1 VRQTPIRHRHRIR
14 TAAMARRPS
23 VVPTM
28 AGRRLVTALAGPVVP
43 PTGTAQAD
51 PVVLQGTGT
60 AQADPVD
67 LQVTGTAQ
75 ADPVGLLG
83 TTARAGPVAH
93 GMGIPSV
100 ATSTGSRGVTGPHP
114 GDGVRRHGRTGAD
127 RSRRPEGPG

>member
-1 VRQTPIRHRHRIR
+1 
-14 TAAMARRPS
+14 
-23 VVPTM
+23 M

-60 AQADPVD
+60 DPADPVD

-100 ATSTGSRGVTGPHP
+100 ATSTGSRGVTGPRP

>member
-1 VRQTPIRHRHRIR
+1 
-14 TAAMARRPS
+14 MARRPS

-43 PTGTAQAD
+43 PTGTA
-51 PVVLQGTGT
+51 P
-60 AQADPVD
+60 ADPVD
-67 LQVTGTAQ
+67 
-75 ADPVGLLG
+75 LLG
-83 TTARAGPVAH
+83 TTAREDPVAPAN

>member
-1 VRQTPIRHRHRIR
+1 
-14 TAAMARRPS
+14 
-23 VVPTM
+23 M

-60 AQADPVD
+60 DPADPVVLQGTGTDPADPVD

-114 GDGVRRHGRTGAD
+114 GDGVRRHGRIGAD

>member
-1 VRQTPIRHRHRIR
+1 MRQTPIRHRHRIR

-23 VVPTM
+23 AVPTM

>member
-1 VRQTPIRHRHRIR
+1 
-14 TAAMARRPS
+14 
-23 VVPTM
+23 M

-43 PTGTAQAD
+43 PTGTAPAD
-51 PVVLQGTGT
+51 PVDLQGTGT

-67 LQVTGTAQ
+67 LQGTGTAP
-75 ADPVGLLG
+75 ADPVDLLG
-83 TTARAGPVAH
+83 TTAREDPVAPAN

>member
-1 VRQTPIRHRHRIR
+1 
-14 TAAMARRPS
+14 
-23 VVPTM
+23 M

-43 PTGTAQAD
+43 PTGTGPAD

-60 AQADPVD
+60 DPADPVD
-67 LQVTGTAQ
+67 LQGTGTGP
-75 ADPVGLLG
+75 ADPVVLRG
-83 TTARAGPVAH
+83 TTAREDPVAPAN

>member
-1 VRQTPIRHRHRIR
+1 
-14 TAAMARRPS
+14 
-23 VVPTM
+23 M

-43 PTGTAQAD
+43 P
-51 PVVLQGTGT
+51 
-60 AQADPVD
+60 
-67 LQVTGTAQ
+67 TGTAQ

>member
-23 VVPTM
+23 AVPTM

-60 AQADPVD
+60 DPADPVD